1 MVIPKPWPLF
11 LYYGHYLNSILL
23 CAKVSRMSM
32 LDQFD
37 YQFPEELIA
46 HEPAKPRDSARLF
59 VYDTARDEVTFH
71 TVVDLPVVL
80 PASLIV
86 VNDTTVVPARLIGEL
101 AGRPIELL
109 VLADQGVGENSTVR
123 ALVNRSVK
131 VGQEIIVGSVVFTVM
146 DNREKSMV
154 LKASVQKEVIYLLLR
169 KKGATPL
176 PPYIHSTTREEER
189 RRQYQTMFANERPSV
204 AAPTAS
210 LHFTPQVKAAL
221 EAAGSTFLPVTLQV
235 GLGTFEPVYPEHF
248 EYKKLHSEHFFVPEV
263 TAKEVAAAR
272 QASRPITAIGTTVV
286 RTFESAKESLA
297 RGEGTCGTTN
307 IFIFPPY
314 HFTYPDILM
323 TNFHVPKSSLLCLVQ
338 AFLEHKGAKRH
349 IIDLYKIAV
358 AEKFRFFSFGDTM
371 VIK

>member
-1 MVIPKPWPLF
+1 MSQSEFIP
-11 LYYGHYLNSILL
+11 L
-23 CAKVSRMSM
+23 CAKVSRMSL
-32 LDQFD
+32 LDQFA
-37 YQFPEELIA
+37 YELPEGLIA

-59 VYDTARDEVTFH
+59 VYDTKRDEVSFH
-71 TVVDLPVVL
+71 TVADLPAVL

-109 VLADQGVGENSTVR
+109 VLADQGVSEDGVVR

-131 VGQEIIVGSVVFTVM
+131 VGQEIEVADVIFSVLE
-146 DNREKSMV
+146 NHEKSM
-154 LKASVQKEVIYLLLR
+154 LLRASVQREGIYELLKEQ
-169 KKGATPL
+169 GATPL

-349 IIDLYKIAV
+349 IIDLYKIAI